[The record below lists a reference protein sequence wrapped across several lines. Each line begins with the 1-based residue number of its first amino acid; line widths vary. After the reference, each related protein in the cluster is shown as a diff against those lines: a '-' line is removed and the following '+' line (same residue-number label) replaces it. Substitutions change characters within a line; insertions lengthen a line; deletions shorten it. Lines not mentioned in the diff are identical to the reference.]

1 MEKEMEETR
10 KALIELRD
18 EIIIPLGA
26 DEVDDVQEILNNVI
40 FDNDRYKEAINFAIA
55 GMGIKWP

>member
-1 MEKEMEETR
+1 MP
-10 KALIELRD
+10 L
-18 EIIIPLGA
+18 EI
-26 DEVDDVQEILNNVI
+26 DEVDDVQEILNNVV